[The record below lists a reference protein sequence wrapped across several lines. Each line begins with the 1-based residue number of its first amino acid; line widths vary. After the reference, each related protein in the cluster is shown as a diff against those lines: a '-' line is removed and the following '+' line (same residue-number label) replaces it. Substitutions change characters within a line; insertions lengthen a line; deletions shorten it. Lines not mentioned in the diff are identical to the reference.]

1 MENTNI
7 IYKTQEELK
16 IYYARNNERILCSC
30 GKSPFKNDLYSH
42 NKTKFHINKIDSD
55 FLELFRRNI

>member
-16 IYYARNNERILCSC
+16 IYYSRNNERILCSC
-30 GKSPFKNDLYSH
+30 GKSPFKNDIRH
-42 NKTKFHINKIDSD
+42 HIKTKFHINKIDSD
-55 FLELFRRNI
+55 FLELFRRK